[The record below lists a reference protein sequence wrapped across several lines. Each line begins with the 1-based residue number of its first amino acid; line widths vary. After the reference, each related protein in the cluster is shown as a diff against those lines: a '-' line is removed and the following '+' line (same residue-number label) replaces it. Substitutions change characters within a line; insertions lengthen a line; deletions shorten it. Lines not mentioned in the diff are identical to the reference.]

1 MVTCTKCV
9 AIFAIFVG
17 ALYSGLLA
25 KTGVFTLIDDVNW
38 LGEGTRFMGLIPA
51 VHKGKWGFSE
61 EEIPNLEGHTSVIT
75 GANVGLG
82 YWTAYHIAKAGG
94 RVILACRTDAKCEKA
109 AIDLRFATSNKEIY
123 PMRLDLASFESI
135 RQFGAKFSESY
146 TSLDSL
152 VLNAGVMV
160 PPFMKTKDGLE
171 LQIGTNHFGHHLL
184 TKLLMP
190 ALESAAATKG
200 VATVVIVSSAS
211 HYSSYPEGVL
221 LSIDALNDESR
232 YSRHQAYGQSKLAN
246 ILFSQE
252 LSSRV
257 REKGIL
263 VNALHPGAVETE
275 LARHVFDVV
284 GRFIGD
290 IGVKLL
296 MDYVVPRAGRGLWH
310 PKTAAL
316 TQVYAA
322 VSEKLKREKI
332 TGKYFHPIARE
343 SKPHPHTFNHTLQ
356 TGLWEMTEA
365 FISEINSEIKCEIK

>member
-1 MVTCTKCV
+1 MISCTKCV
-9 AIFAIFVG
+9 AIIAIIFG

-25 KTGVFTLIDDVNW
+25 KTGVFTLLDDLDWGN
-38 LGEGTRFMGLIPA
+38 GTVLKGVIPA

-61 EEIPNLEGHTSVIT
+61 EEMPNLDGHTSVIT

-94 RVILACRTDAKCEKA
+94 RVIMACRTDTKCEKA
-109 AIDLRFATSNKEIY
+109 AKDLRNATSNKDVY

-135 RQFGAKFSESY
+135 RQFGAKFLKSY

-160 PPFMKTKDGLE
+160 PPFMKTKEGLE

-190 ALESAAATKG
+190 ALEQAAETKG
-200 VATVVIVSSAS
+200 AATVVPVSSSS
-211 HYSSYPEGVL
+211 HYSSYPEGVR

-232 YSRHQAYGQSKLAN
+232 YSRRLAYGQSKLAN
-246 ILFSQE
+246 VLFSQE
-252 LSSRV
+252 LASRV

-263 VNALHPGAVETE
+263 VNAIHPGAVETE
-275 LARHVFDVV
+275 LTRHAVT
-284 GRFIGD
+284 FIGKFVGD
-290 IGVKLL
+290 KVAELIH
-296 MDYVVPRAGRGLWH
+296 DYVFPKAGRGMWH
-310 PKTAAL
+310 AKDAAL

-322 VSEKLKREKI
+322 VSEKLKKEKI
-332 TGKYFHPIARE
+332 TGKYFHPIARQN
-343 SKPHPHTFNHTLQ
+343 KPHVHAFNNTLQ

-365 FISEINSEIKCEIK
+365 FIEETK